1 MASNHYPVDYEIEVK
16 VKVKVKQLHN
26 YHSMSEDQKAEAV
39 GILQAE
45 VPEIVVHSLNSNRHF
60 VNYDNLLGYKGAAD
74 SYELEA
80 NI

>member
-26 YHSMSEDQKAEAV
+26 YHSMSEDEKSEAIKV
-39 GILQAE
+39 LHEDLQEA
-45 VPEIVVHSLNSNRHF
+45 VVHSLNSNRNF

-80 NI
+80 II